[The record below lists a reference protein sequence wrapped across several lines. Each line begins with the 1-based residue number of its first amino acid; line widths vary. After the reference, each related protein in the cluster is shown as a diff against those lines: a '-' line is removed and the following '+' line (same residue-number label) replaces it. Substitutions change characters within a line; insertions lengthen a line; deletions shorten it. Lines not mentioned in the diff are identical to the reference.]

1 MLNWLIRMYNK
12 YLNTQI
18 NVDAMDSI
26 SEVIQEASHRYEM
39 KLDEVH
45 RMIARDIAELEYI
58 NAQNELILQHIIDCI
73 PDMVWFKDMDGK
85 YVYANKAIKEKLLLC
100 PNPIGQTDVQLA
112 AKAREFYGAENH
124 TFGEKCANS
133 DTITLKE
140 CRPSRFM
147 ESGKVKGRMMYL
159 EVHKNIVRN
168 QDNEIIGVCGS
179 GRDMT
184 EYVEAVNVI
193 RDYGAKRKGEQELIE
208 AFDKYSFGEGV

>member
-1 MLNWLIRMYNK
+1 MLTWFAKLYNK
-12 YLNTQI
+12 YLNIQV
-18 NVDAMDSI
+18 NVDAMDRI
-26 SEVIQEASHRYEM
+26 TEVLQEASYNYER

-58 NAQNELILQHIIDCI
+58 NAQKELILQNIIDCI
-73 PDMVWFKDMDGK
+73 PDMVWFKDTDGK
-85 YVYANKAIKEKLLLC
+85 YVYANKAIKQKLLLC
-100 PNPIGQTDVQLA
+100 PNPIGQTDVELA

-133 DTITLKE
+133 DVLTVE
-140 CRPSRFM
+140 NGCASRFL
-147 ESGKVKGRMMYL
+147 ESGKVKGKMLYL

-184 EYVEAVNVI
+184 EYMEAVNVI
-193 RDYGAKRKGEQELIE
+193 REYGAKRKGEQALID
-208 AFDKYSFGEGV
+208 AFDKYSFGEE